1 MTRAVTFWNDETIAL
16 IRENFVAA
24 SVPTWVCR
32 SDSPEGEFLRKANIH
47 KQWVTSSGYMSC
59 ISANGRLLGRR
70 PSMDVLEAFE
80 KLPAVERKPGAI
92 KVPRLKA
99 GQAVIPTPPEGGLV
113 LKVHA
118 RFLAHGDNG
127 QLRHARTTD
136 FPLMRDK
143 PNVLRSWRLFLQ
155 PNTEYMW
162 LTRNEWQALVPTDP
176 VKGSKRD
183 IDATIAQRM
192 ARFHLTPQRATTS
205 EGGIKSKRSVK
216 TARLE
221 LIVKDVTPQTLRME
235 LQGFVHWGSDYDKS
249 KATTPNG
256 PLGQGFA
263 TRLYGRLEYDRIRK
277 TFIRFDIVAP
287 GHVWGRWGDA
297 NRKSMYVERPQRA
310 PFGFAFE
317 LATGTSPS
325 NRIPPGGNG
334 RYIERT
340 GYFAD

>member
-1 MTRAVTFWNDETIAL
+1 VTRAVTFWNDETIAL
-16 IRENFVAA
+16 IRKNFIAA

-32 SDSPEGEFLRKANIH
+32 ADSPEGEFLRGANIH

-59 ISANGRLLGRR
+59 VSASGQLLGRR
-70 PSMDVLEAFE
+70 PSSDVIEAFN
-80 KLPAVERKPGAI
+80 KLPESERKPGAI
-92 KVPRLKA
+92 TVPDLKPD
-99 GQAVIPTPPEGGLV
+99 QELIPPPPPGGLV

-118 RFLAHGDNG
+118 RFMARDNNG
-127 QLRHARTTD
+127 QPRRARTTD
-136 FPLMRDK
+136 FPLMRNK
-143 PNVLRSWRLFLQ
+143 PNVLRTWALFLQ

-162 LTRNEWQALVPTDP
+162 LTRAEWQALVPTVP
-176 VKGSKRD
+176 VKGRQYNV
-183 IDATIAQRM
+183 DAGIALRM

-205 EGGIKSKRSVK
+205 EGGIKSTRSVK
-216 TARLE
+216 KAQLE
-221 LIVKDVTPQTLRME
+221 LIVRDVSPKQIRME
-235 LQGFVHWGSDYDKS
+235 LRGFVHWGSDFDKA

-263 TRLYGRLEYDRIRK
+263 TPLFGRLEYDRTK
-277 TFIRFDIVAP
+277 KAFKRFDIVAP

-297 NRKSMYVERPQRA
+297 NRKSMYVERPGQA

-317 LATGTSPS
+317 MAAGTSPS

-334 RYIERT
+334 RYLERT

>member
-1 MTRAVTFWNDETIAL
+1 
-16 IRENFVAA
+16 
-24 SVPTWVCR
+24 
-32 SDSPEGEFLRKANIH
+32 
-47 KQWVTSSGYMSC
+47 
-59 ISANGRLLGRR
+59 
-70 PSMDVLEAFE
+70 
-80 KLPAVERKPGAI
+80 
-92 KVPRLKA
+92 
-99 GQAVIPTPPEGGLV
+99 
-113 LKVHA
+113 
-118 RFLAHGDNG
+118 
-127 QLRHARTTD
+127 
-136 FPLMRDK
+136 
-143 PNVLRSWRLFLQ
+143 
-155 PNTEYMW
+155 MW
-162 LTRNEWQALVPTDP
+162 LTRNEWQAMVPPDP
-176 VKGSKRD
+176 IKGSKQNV
-183 IDATIAQRM
+183 DATIAQRM

-205 EGGIKSKRSVK
+205 EGGIRSKRSVK

-221 LIVKDVTPQTLRME
+221 LIVKDVTPQTLLMDLRG
-235 LQGFVHWGSDYDKS
+235 QVHWGSDFDKS

-263 TRLYGRLEYDRIRK
+263 TRLYGRLEYDRTRK